1 MILFCMHES
10 AHTIIIKCQIVK
22 LKIVFM
28 LLNNRNLLNISFFN
42 SYLKRSFI
50 RFVFFSKNLQH
61 LSIIKSVMCPRKC
74 SLHISVN
81 NTKLSDFNI
90 ELVVQI
96 LHSEMFPNYM
106 NFSGT

>member
-1 MILFCMHES
+1 MVLFCIHES

-74 SLHISVN
+74 SLHISK
-81 NTKLSDFNI
+81 KLSDFNI
-90 ELVVQI
+90 ELVVKYYTQKC
-96 LHSEMFPNYM
+96 S
-106 NFSGT
+106 NFSGTLL

>member
-1 MILFCMHES
+1 MKVHTQLLLS
-10 AHTIIIKCQIVK
+10 ASACQIVK

-90 ELVVQI
+90 ELVVKYYTQKC
-96 LHSEMFPNYM
+96 S
-106 NFSGT
+106 NFSGTLL